1 MTLIL
6 HFKVINIPVKV
17 KKVKFT
23 NFSILPPNLIIGVNF
38 CAKFDFLTENDQKR
52 QFKAVLCNLLI
63 FHFFKKIQIADFDP
77 K

>member
-6 HFKVINIPVKV
+6 HFKVINIQVKV

-38 CAKFDFLTENDQKR
+38 CAKFE
-52 QFKAVLCNLLI
+52 
-63 FHFFKKIQIADFDP
+63 FFNWKWSKTP
-77 K
+77 V

>member
-6 HFKVINIPVKV
+6 DFKVIDIQIKV

-38 CAKFDFLTENDQKR
+38 RAKFE
-52 QFKAVLCNLLI
+52 
-63 FHFFKKIQIADFDP
+63 FFNWKWSKTP
-77 K
+77 V